1 MVELVSCK
9 STLER
14 FNGKR
19 ILVLG
24 DLMLDEHIWGTVA
37 RISPEAPVMVI
48 DVDSPDSD
56 CRPGGAANVAN
67 NLRALGAKVS
77 VVGVIGDDEGGRI
90 LTRSLEESGVD
101 VSGVFVD
108 KNRPTTRKTRFWA
121 SHRHQIV
128 RVDRESK
135 KKVTQTTARKMMDF
149 VRQRVEDIDA
159 VLLSDY
165 GKGVITRETAASAIH
180 AADELGIVSA
190 SNAKPVNIHCFNGI
204 GVITVNQ
211 SEASAASGVEIEDRE
226 GVEKAGAKLQ
236 ASTHCR
242 GLVITR
248 GAHGLCVFNSEGKAT
263 HVPAVESEVY
273 DVAGAGDTVVSA
285 LSLALA
291 AGADLPTSAAIAN
304 CAGGA
309 VVRKV
314 GVATTSVAEISE
326 LLSMWLAKQGKLQ
339 PQV

>member
-1 MVELVSCK
+1 MELAVCMSV
-9 STLER
+9 LDR
-14 FNGKR
+14 FAGKR
-19 ILVLG
+19 VLVLG

-48 DVDSPDSD
+48 DVDSPESD

-67 NLRALGAKVS
+67 NLRALGSEVS
-77 VVGVIGDDEGGRI
+77 VVGIIGDDEGGKI
-90 LTRSLEESGVD
+90 LIQSLAESGVD
-101 VSGVFVD
+101 VSGVFID

-135 KKVTQTTARKMMDF
+135 KKISQSYAKKMIDF
-149 VRQRVEDIDA
+149 VRQRIGDIDA
-159 VLLSDY
+159 ILLSDY
-165 GKGVITRETAASAIH
+165 GKGVITRDTASAAIK
-180 AADELGIVSA
+180 AADELGKVSA
-190 SNAKPVNIHCFNGI
+190 SNAKPANIHCYNGI

-211 SEASAASGVEIEDRE
+211 SEASTASGVEIEDRE
-226 GVEKAGAKLQ
+226 DVEKAGARLQ
-236 ASTHCR
+236 ASTRCR

-248 GAHGLCVFNSEGKAT
+248 GAHGLCVFNGSGKAT

-291 AGADLPTSAAIAN
+291 AGADLPTAGAIAN
-304 CAGGA
+304 CAAGA

-314 GVATTSVAEISE
+314 GVATTSTKEISD
-326 LLSMWLAKQGKLQ
+326 LLSMWISKQGN
-339 PQV
+339 